1 VDDARRYEWGVAGQ
15 PINRVTVVG
24 TGVIGSSWAAC
35 FLARGL
41 DVIASDPAPGA
52 EERVRAAVASHWP
65 ALERIGLAAGASVE
79 RLAFAASPED
89 AVAAADFVQES
100 GPERADIKQQLFAQL
115 DSAAPRSTVLASSSS
130 GLAPTA
136 IQARCTHPERVL
148 VGHPFNPPHLV
159 PLIEVVGGE
168 RTDPVAI
175 DQAMAFYSALGK
187 HPIRLEHEIPGHVAN
202 RLQAALWR
210 EAFHLLE
217 RGVASVAD
225 IDAAIAYGPGLR
237 WGLLGPFLNLHLSG
251 GDGGL
256 RHVLEHLGP
265 PIERWW
271 DDLGDPRLTSGLCG
285 TAIEG
290 VEQELDG
297 LDLTDLVARRDELLI
312 DLLRARGAAKELP

>member
-1 VDDARRYEWGVAGQ
+1 MDDARWYELGVARHSVK
-15 PINRVTVVG
+15 RVAVVG

-52 EERVRAAVASHWP
+52 EKRLRAAVALHWR

-79 RLAFAASPED
+79 RLAFAADPED

-100 GPERADIKQQLFAQL
+100 GPERADTKQQLFAQL
-115 DSAAPRSTVLASSSS
+115 DSAAPPSTLLASSSS
-130 GLAPTA
+130 GLTPTA

-159 PLIEVVGGE
+159 PLVEVVGGE

-187 HPIRLEHEIPGHVAN
+187 HPIQLEHEIPGHVAN

-265 PIERWW
+265 PIEQWW
-271 DDLGDPRLTSGLCG
+271 DDLGDPRLTARLCE

-312 DLLRARGAAKELP
+312 DLLRARGATKEFP